1 MKTAK
6 LSALLLLVC
15 LAWNCSEKK
24 GTGSDHATGLFDNMG
39 HLNHPVTT
47 NSETAQK
54 LFNQGM
60 TLMYGFN
67 HEEAV
72 RSFEQALKNDSTMA
86 MAWWGIA
93 FCYGSNYNW
102 PADMNATHKHN
113 VRITRRN
120 VFIEGFSGCK

>member
-1 MKTAK
+1 
-6 LSALLLLVC
+6 
-15 LAWNCSEKK
+15 
-24 GTGSDHATGLFDNMG
+24 MG

-47 NSETAQK
+47 NSKTAQK

-72 RSFEQALKNDSTMA
+72 RSFEQALKYDSTMA
-86 MAWWGIA
+86 MAYWGIA

-102 PADMNATHKHN
+102 PADMNATRKAYDAIKKAQSLSGN
-113 VRITRRN
+113 VSQKEKDYINTLAVRYTN
-120 VFIEGFSGCK
+120 DTTADLHA